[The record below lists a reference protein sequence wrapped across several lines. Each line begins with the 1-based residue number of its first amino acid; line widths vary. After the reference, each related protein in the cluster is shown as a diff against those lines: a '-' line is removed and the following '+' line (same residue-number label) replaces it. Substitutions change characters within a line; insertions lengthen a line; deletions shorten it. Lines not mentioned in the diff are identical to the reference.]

1 MESFLKVAIPLEKTL
16 LQVSSCN
23 SIEGASATLLLKL
36 CLMHLKIRR
45 VCIYLFLKS
54 VLHLFFLVLISSQK
68 KKIMLF
74 QNVEEFFIFHYAFF
88 DCSYCFHMYKKG
100 HYGRKFYVLWFY
112 FESHFSWDE
121 LFIEQKMMEV
131 YT

>member
-1 MESFLKVAIPLEKTL
+1 MESFLKVAILLEKTL

-68 KKIMLF
+68 KKN
-74 QNVEEFFIFHYAFF
+74 NVVSK
-88 DCSYCFHMYKKG
+88 C
-100 HYGRKFYVLWFY
+100 
-112 FESHFSWDE
+112 
-121 LFIEQKMMEV
+121 
-131 YT
+131 